1 MVKYE
6 DEERAEEILERIEE
20 LEGNNNIEEY
30 DEMLNEGEPIKIGS
44 LEYSPSEV
52 LKNVDETAYRCGFND
67 FNDNEI
73 TELKEELENL
83 EVV

>member
-6 DEERAEEILERIEE
+6 DEERAEEI